1 MSLENFTINKN
12 IKLPYYYQLY
22 ESLAADIRSNKIPE
36 GHKLEPEMVL
46 CDKYGL
52 SRITVRQALKE
63 LELSG
68 FIIRERGK
76 GTYVRKKVETLSLQK
91 VSSIVDELRR
101 GGIDTRKKILK
112 KELVSPDYKLME
124 IMSLNKSEK
133 IFYIERFILA
143 FEKPFYITKAYFP
156 YSLTGKINNN
166 ILINNSFT
174 AIITD
179 VLNFKL
185 VHSKRVLTADVP
197 DKKTA
202 ELLEI
207 APEDKQVINY
217 VQTFWTIVYKNKNW
231 IIYFEEFFN
240 SSQGKFVFEKT
251 Y

>member
-112 KELVSPDYKLME
+112 KELVSPDYKLIE